1 MLDYNAM
8 QVNMMSSCYTNNPIA
23 TQKCLLR
30 VVLKIIRT
38 MKNDYGSVYLVNYR
52 RHPMV
57 RQYTRGRIEYGLWNF
72 AVPEL
77 SKDIVDYSTALAI
90 GEIDGGIHHKE
101 IRGLLEKL
109 ISVIHAN
116 GGITLTWG
124 VW

>member
-1 MLDYNAM
+1 MLDYNA
-8 QVNMMSSCYTNNPIA
+8 MMSSCYTNNPIA

-38 MKNDYGSVYLVNYR
+38 MKNAYGSVYLVNYR

-77 SKDIVDYSTALAI
+77 SKDIISCSTDLAI
-90 GEIDGGIHHKE
+90 GEIDGTHHKE
-101 IRGLLEKL
+101 IRGMLERL
-109 ISVIHAN
+109 INVIHAN